1 MMVAW
6 SLLLT
11 AIGVEVAAS
20 AALPR
25 TDSFRNPL
33 WTVLVLGGYAL
44 SIWLLALVVKDL
56 PVSIAYAVWAGLGT
70 AGMAVVGVL
79 FLDERLDALKAGA
92 LALIVLGVVL
102 LNLAGS
108 AH

>member
-1 MMVAW
+1 MVVAW

-108 AH
+108 TH

>member
-1 MMVAW
+1 MVVAW